1 MYITYFQ
8 VRWVVESANARI
20 KSWRYLANVL
30 PTNQVPYIKD
40 YICIVCALANKY
52 LPPLATGITL
62 NKNLYLRYSLT
73 QLLQI
78 QIWRVYGAS
87 MNLMQFYDLMCMGV
101 ISLKVINR

>member
-30 PTNQVPYIKD
+30 PTNQVH

-62 NKNLYLRYSLT
+62 NKNLYLKY
-73 QLLQI
+73 I
-78 QIWRVYGAS
+78 V
-87 MNLMQFYDLMCMGV
+87 
-101 ISLKVINR
+101 